1 MRVGLLPLCRS
12 TFDLELAERKLS
24 AMSGALRQQGIELAG
39 SGLPLAE
46 PAPAKAEL
54 DELDRQ
60 GFDQLLV
67 LQLTFTDAATVSE
80 AAARFPSRP
89 LSIWAVKEPREG
101 GRLRLNSLC
110 GLNLASH
117 ALGLSGRRFSWLYSD
132 PEEEG
137 GTAIGELLDGRRMS
151 GELDPDPPSDQG
163 ASGSVVERLRGLRIG
178 RIGTRPDGF
187 DTCDYDADEL
197 EAGTGIAVEEIELAE
212 LFSEARAAAG
222 SDLARLGSEAREL
235 MTGLDGMDPEALEKS
250 LRIKLALDALRRRRG
265 LDAFAVRCW
274 PEAFTEYGG
283 AVCGPASFLG
293 EERVPCACEADVC
306 GAASQ
311 LLLNTLTGRPSFLA
325 DLVDMDES
333 DDTGVVWHCGQAPV
347 SMCDP
352 EAAPEA
358 AVHSNR
364 RLPLLFQFPLR
375 PGRVTLMRLSRGR
388 GRTKLVLIG
397 GDMLRRPP
405 AFTGTSGVLRFDG
418 GAGRAL
424 HGIIDSGLEHHV
436 AVAYG
441 EHRPALA
448 AAAAELGLP
457 VLEL

>member
-1 MRVGLLPLCRS
+1 M
-12 TFDLELAERKLS
+12 T
-24 AMSGALRQQGIELAG
+24 GALRKQGIELAG
-39 SGLPLAE
+39 RGRPLAD
-46 PAPAKAEL
+46 PDAAKAEL
-54 DELDRQ
+54 DELDRES
-60 GFDQLLV
+60 FEQLLV
-67 LQLTFTDAATVSE
+67 LQLTFTDAATISEVS
-80 AAARFPSRP
+80 ARFPSKP

-117 ALGLSGRRFSWLYSD
+117 SLGLSGRRFSWLYSD

-137 GTAIGELLDGRRMS
+137 GTAIGELLDGRRMA
-151 GELDPDPPSDQG
+151 GELDPGPPSNRG
-163 ASGSVVERLRGLRIG
+163 GTGSVGKRLRGLRIG

-187 DTCDYDADEL
+187 DTCDYDPDEL

-222 SDLARLGSEAREL
+222 SDLERLVSEARNL
-235 MTGLDGMDPEALEKS
+235 MTGLDGMDQEALEKS

-283 AVCGPASFLG
+283 AVCGPAAFLG
-293 EERVPCACEADVC
+293 EERVPCACEADVY

-311 LLLNTLTGRPSFLA
+311 LLLNALTGQPSFLA
-325 DLVDMDES
+325 DLVDMDED
-333 DDTGVVWHCGQAPV
+333 DDTGVVWHCGQAPI

-364 RLPLLFQFPLR
+364 KLPLLFQFPLR
-375 PGRVTLMRLSRGR
+375 PGRVTLTRLSRAR
-388 GRTKLVLIG
+388 GRSKLVLIG
-397 GDMLRRPP
+397 GDMLGRPP
-405 AFTGTSGVLRFDG
+405 AFTGTSGVLRFDS
-418 GAGRAL
+418 GAERTL
-424 HGIIDSGLEHHV
+424 RGIIDSGLEHHV

>member
-1 MRVGLLPLCRS
+1 
-12 TFDLELAERKLS
+12 
-24 AMSGALRQQGIELAG
+24 MSGALREQGVEIAG
-39 SGLPLAE
+39 RGRPLAD
-46 PAPAKAEL
+46 PAAAKAEL

-80 AAARFPSRP
+80 ASARFSSKP

-132 PEEEG
+132 PEEQG
-137 GTAIGELLDGRRMS
+137 KTLIGDLLDGRRMA
-151 GELDPDPPSDQG
+151 GELDPDPPLDQG
-163 ASGSVVERLRGLRIG
+163 GSGPVGERLRGLRIG

-187 DTCDYDADEL
+187 DTCDYDPDEL

-212 LFSEARAAAG
+212 LFSEARAAAE
-222 SDLARLGSEAREL
+222 SDLERLGSEAQNL
-235 MTGLDGMDPEALEKS
+235 MTGLEGMDPEALEKS

-293 EERVPCACEADVC
+293 EERVPCACEADVY

-311 LLLNTLTGRPSFLA
+311 LLLNTLTGQPSFLA
-325 DLVDMDES
+325 DLVDMDDG
-333 DDTGVVWHCGQAPV
+333 DDTGVVWHCGQAPI

-352 EAAPEA
+352 NAAPTA

-364 RLPLLFQFPLR
+364 KLPLLFQFPLR

-388 GRTKLVLIG
+388 GRSKLVLIG

-405 AFTGTSGVLRFDG
+405 AFTGTSGVLRFDS
-418 GAGRAL
+418 GAERTLEGV
-424 HGIIDSGLEHHV
+424 IDCGLEHHV
-436 AVAYG
+436 AIAYG
-441 EHRPALA
+441 EHRSALA
-448 AAAAELGLP
+448 VAAAELGLP